1 MRITLVAG
9 LIATLLACAPD
20 PGEGKPKA
28 KVEPVDPPKKV
39 EPVAPAPPAAP
50 PAAAAAP
57 AGTPFKVDV
66 TKSKITAL
74 GAKITATHPIEF
86 KDFTGTVTVDGTNVT
101 GVSFEVKMPSLV
113 ADHPKLTE
121 HLLTPDFFDVA
132 KFPTSTFKSSEIKA
146 GSETAGM
153 THTIVGEL
161 SVHGQARKI
170 TFPARLEIKPDGVS
184 ASSEF
189 VLNRKDFGL
198 VYPGK
203 PDDLIQD
210 NVKMTV
216 QLVAPKAG

>member
-1 MRITLVAG
+1 MRIALVTG
-9 LIATLLACAPD
+9 LLATLLACAPD

-28 KVEPVDPPKKV
+28 KVEPVDPPKKA
-39 EPVAPAPPAAP
+39 EPAAPAAPPAAP
-50 PAAAAAP
+50 PAAAAT
-57 AGTPFKVDV
+57 GTDYKVDAA
-66 TKSKITAL
+66 KSKITAL
-74 GAKITATHPIEF
+74 GAKITATHPIDFKEF
-86 KDFTGTVTVDGTNVT
+86 SGSLKVDGTNVT
-101 GVSFEVKMPSLV
+101 AVEFEVKMPSLA

-121 HLLTPDFFDVA
+121 HLLTPDFFDVQ
-132 KFPTSTFKSSEIKA
+132 KFPTSTFKSAEIKA
-146 GSETAGM
+146 GSDVAGM

-161 SVHGQARKI
+161 NVHGQARKI
-170 TFPARLEIKPDGVS
+170 TFPAKVEVKPDGVT

-216 QLVAPKAG
+216 QLVAPKPG